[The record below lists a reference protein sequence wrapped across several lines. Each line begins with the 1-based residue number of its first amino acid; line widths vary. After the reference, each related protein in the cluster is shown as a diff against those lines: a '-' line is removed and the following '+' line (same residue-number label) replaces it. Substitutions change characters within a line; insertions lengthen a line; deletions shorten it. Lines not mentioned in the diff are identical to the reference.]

1 MPDRSFMEC
10 WSLDFDDAGFVE
22 GFNLDSRIWV
32 AFQLR
37 FFRTHGRFPS
47 REDDP
52 CRDGLQ
58 YLGQQLDVTVPDA
71 GQFRFRH
78 VNARRH
84 RLAILRHLDVR
95 RATDRDRS
103 ALRTWILESCR
114 GSCPTVEEQVASGY
128 SWCLANSVHVPSD
141 KIMER
146 LVRGAR
152 HDFLEGFLASIVRC
166 LPTGTRTKLDESLSE
181 PRGLGGFH
189 LMKGDVG
196 AATLDNVLGACDR
209 LAFLESLD
217 LPWERLTGVDQ
228 VRVAS
233 PCRRV
238 DGEHASEM
246 RRHGEERRLG
256 LQSLILMDRH
266 RRLTDDLVEL
276 LLEIIH
282 RLQTRSRR
290 TVVTGIAR
298 DIERVHGKERLLFD
312 IAEAAIED
320 PEGRV
325 VDVIYPVAGAARLKA
340 VIDEHR
346 ARGTLDECIQ
356 TVMRGSYA
364 GHYRRMM
371 PKLLSVLRFRS
382 NNAAWHPILSALEL
396 IVRLREEGRRT
407 APADIAPA
415 GSIPAGWRDFVID
428 GKDRLNVTSCEP
440 CVLNQLRDSIRAREV
455 WVEGADRYRNP
466 DQDLPADFDE
476 CRDACYAG
484 LGLQQDARAFVADIR
499 SSLEEE
505 LRILNATLPK
515 NDMVRLRQAG
525 KNLICVTPLDR
536 QPEPAGLVSLKS
548 EIGQT
553 WPMTSL
559 LDVLKETA
567 LDTGFLDCFE
577 SSASREVL
585 AHDVRNRRLLLALQ
599 SVGTNAGLKRVAAGT
614 GDISID
620 ELAHVH
626 RRCIGAKALRA
637 ACARVTNATLAI
649 RNPGIRGPAGTTCA
663 SDSKKFGAWDRNLMT
678 EWHSRYGGRGVM
690 IYWHVERRAACIYSQ
705 LKRCSSSEVA
715 AMIEGVL
722 RHCTDMEIQRQYID
736 SHGQSAV
743 GFAFAHLLGFELAP
757 RLKAIARQKLML
769 ASAGQRA
776 SLPNLAPV
784 LSGVVNREE
793 IVRRYDEMVKHAAAM
808 QHGTADPESILRR
821 FSRGDVMHPTCKALA
836 ELGRAIKTIFL
847 CRYLR
852 LESFR
857 REIHEGLNVIENWN
871 SANGFVFFG
880 KGGEIATNR
889 VRDQEIAALA
899 LQLVQA
905 SLVYVNTRMVQS
917 ILNDPGWA
925 KRLSSEDMRGLS
937 PLFYMYINPYGRFEL
952 DLDERIDFERRAA

>member
-10 WSLDFDDAGFVE
+10 WSLDPDDAGFVE
-22 GFNLDSRIWV
+22 GFSPGGRIWA

-52 CRDGLQ
+52 CQEGLQ

-71 GQFRFRH
+71 GGFRFRH

-84 RLAILRHLDVR
+84 RVAILRHLDVR

-103 ALRTWILESCR
+103 ALRAWLLESCR
-114 GSCPTVEEQVASGY
+114 GSCPSVEEQVASGH
-128 SWCLANSVHVPSD
+128 SWCLANSFHVPSD
-141 KIMER
+141 RIMER
-146 LVRGAR
+146 LVRGVR

-181 PRGLGGFH
+181 PRGPYGFH
-189 LMKGDVG
+189 RMKGDAG
-196 AATLDNVLGACDR
+196 AATLDSVLGACDR
-209 LAFLESLD
+209 LAFLEGLD
-217 LPWERLTGVDQ
+217 LPWERLTGVDHAW
-228 VRVAS
+228 VALL
-233 PCRRV
+233 CRRV
-238 DGEHASEM
+238 EGENASEM

-256 LQSLILMDRH
+256 LYALYLMDRH
-266 RRLTDDLVEL
+266 RGLTDDLVDI
-276 LLEIIH
+276 LLEIVH

-290 TVVTGIAR
+290 RVVTGIAR
-298 DIERVHGKERLLFD
+298 DIEVVHGKERLLLD

-325 VDVIYPVAGAARLKA
+325 ADVIYPVAGAARLKA

-346 ARGTLDECIQ
+346 AKGTLDQRIRA
-356 TVMRGSYA
+356 VMRGSYA

-371 PKLLSVLRFRS
+371 PKLLSALRLRS
-382 NNAAWHPILSALEL
+382 NNAAWRPILGALEL
-396 IVRLREEGRRT
+396 IVRLRETGRRT
-407 APADIAPA
+407 APADIAPV
-415 GSIPAGWRDFVID
+415 GSIPAGWRDSVVD
-428 GKDRLNVTSCEP
+428 GKGRLNVISYELCA
-440 CVLNQLRDSIRAREV
+440 LNQLRDSIRAREV

-466 DQDLPADFDE
+466 DQDLPTDFDGR
-476 CRDACYAG
+476 RDAYYAG
-484 LGLQQDARAFVADIR
+484 LGLGRDARAFVADIR
-499 SSLEEE
+499 ASLEEE
-505 LRILNATLPK
+505 LRLLNATLPK
-515 NDMVRLRQAG
+515 NDMVRVRRTG
-525 KNLICVTPLDR
+525 KNLIHVTPLDR
-536 QPEPAGLVSLKS
+536 QPEPAGLASLKS
-548 EIGQT
+548 EVGQA
-553 WPMTSL
+553 WPMTGL

-585 AHDVRNRRLLLALQ
+585 AHDIRNRRLLLALYA
-599 SVGTNAGLKRVAAGT
+599 VGTNAGLKRVAAGA
-614 GDISID
+614 GDISVD
-620 ELAHVH
+620 GLAHVH
-626 RRCIGAKALRA
+626 RRYIDARALRA
-637 ACARVTNATLAI
+637 ACARVTNATLAV
-649 RNPGIRGPAGTTCA
+649 RNPVIWGPAGTTCA
-663 SDSKKFGAWDRNLMT
+663 SGSTKFGAWDRNLMT
-678 EWHSRYGGRGVM
+678 EWHARYGGRGVM
-690 IYWHVERRAACIYSQ
+690 IYWHVERRSACIYSQ

-769 ASAGQRA
+769 ASASQRE
-776 SLPNLAPV
+776 SLPSLAPI
-784 LSGVVNREE
+784 LSGVVNWDE
-793 IVRRYDEMVKHAAAM
+793 IVRQYDEMVKYAAAM

-821 FSRGDVMHPTCKALA
+821 FSRSDVMHPTYRALA

-857 REIHEGLNVIENWN
+857 REIHEGLNVVENWN

-899 LQLVQA
+899 LQLVQS

-917 ILNDPGWA
+917 ILNDPA
-925 KRLSSEDMRGLS
+925 RAARLPSEDMRGLS
-937 PLFYMYINPYGRFEL
+937 PLFYTHINPYGRFEL
-952 DLDERIDFERRAA
+952 DLDERLDFGRKAA